1 MSLTISNSSAT
12 SICDLLISKNIIN
25 QENFDQAKKS
35 SANSGKNIMNILFEN
50 NSVTEEQI
58 AQVIADNYGLP
69 LVNLTQD
76 TIDLEQTKLLPE
88 NFIKTNR
95 VLPYAVTKGFASIAI
110 IDPAAISLLAKDTNG
125 RP

>member
-1 MSLTISNSSAT
+1 MTISNNSAT
-12 SICDLLISKNIIN
+12 SICDLLISKNIIS

-35 SANSGKNIMNILFEN
+35 SANSGKNIMNILFDN

-95 VLPYAVTKGFASIAI
+95 VLPYL
-110 IDPAAISLLAKDTNG
+110 SLIHI
-125 RP
+125 